1 MQGRSLIV
9 AIRGWTTTGDA
20 LLFGQPGGEI
30 PASMLEVLR
39 QEMPGA
45 EVWAPA
51 FDLSMF
57 EMRSPDEVA
66 SELFGLIDS
75 KIAETGD
82 VDAIV
87 LLGYSAGSIL
97 ARRVFC
103 AAHGA
108 CADGSVDPDR
118 AAPWAH
124 RLHRLVVMS
133 GITRGWQHSTASPA
147 HVRFL
152 SPVLFAAARAIGWWK
167 GFSLRGANRQP
178 FIWQLKRGAPFVIS
192 TRLQYV
198 EVMKRLRERAARDP
212 HPLRADGMPST
223 VFLLG
228 AKDEYIS
235 PADCTELGP
244 RAEFAFVEL
253 KGSNHAR
260 VLKLVREGG
269 MEDEPVEITS
279 ERRARVVAA
288 LSRDFAALQRED
300 WALPPGDIDD
310 YLDPMDLTEVGEEG
324 AGGGDLVQDAV
335 MVVHGIRDHGF
346 WTKRVARE
354 VKTQARRSGRAVR
367 APSPSY
373 GFFSMWDF
381 VRPMGRQA
389 ATYWFMERYAD
400 VRSHFP
406 NADISFVGHSN
417 GTYIAANAMK
427 ICPAVRFKR
436 VVFAGSV
443 VRRDYPWGD
452 RMQQVRSGV
461 LNYVGSAD
469 GVVAFLPAVFEFLR
483 LRFMDVGGAGAFGF
497 RDARVPRVAGPLRMT
512 EVRFVDGGHGAAI
525 DEQFWPEIA
534 AFVLEGRVPER
545 HAAVRTRTVRALFAL
560 APVFT
565 VVGVAL
571 ALSLLA
577 LPLIAA
583 AGVGWVAHTGIR
595 HAKAGTVDP
604 WLPAA
609 LADSPVLLTLGAV
622 AVVGISIAISWIAGR
637 FLRAW

>member
-1 MQGRSLIV
+1 MTGRSLIV
-9 AIRGWTTTGDA
+9 AIRGWTNTGDA
-20 LLFGQPGGEI
+20 LLLGEPGGEI
-30 PASMLEVLR
+30 PASMLEALR
-39 QEMPGA
+39 QDLPGA
-45 EVWAPA
+45 EVWAPE
-51 FDLSMF
+51 FSLSMF
-57 EMRSPDEVA
+57 EMRSPEEVT
-66 SELFGLIDS
+66 SEVFGLVDA
-75 KIAETGD
+75 KIAQAGHFD
-82 VDAIV
+82 SIV

-108 CADGSVDPDR
+108 GADGSIDPTR
-118 AAPWAH
+118 AAPWAN
-124 RLHRLVVMS
+124 RIHRLVVMS

-152 SPVLFAAARAIGWWK
+152 SPVLFALARAIGWWK
-167 GFSLRGANRQP
+167 GFSLAGTNRQP
-178 FIWQLKRGAPFVIS
+178 FIWQLKRGAPYVIS

-198 EVMKRLRERAARDP
+198 EVLKQLRDRVIGDT
-212 HPLRADGMPST
+212 HPLRADGLPST

-244 RAEFAFVEL
+244 RAEFAFIEL

-260 VLKLVREGG
+260 VLKLVRERG
-269 MEDEPVEITS
+269 MEDESPEITA
-279 ERRARVVAA
+279 ERRNRVVAA
-288 LSRDFAALQRED
+288 LSCDFAALQTED

-310 YLDPMDLTEVGEEG
+310 YLDPMDLTEVGEQG
-324 AGGGDLVQDAV
+324 ASGSDRVQDAV
-335 MVVHGIRDHGF
+335 MVVHGIRDNGF

-354 VKTQARRSGRAVR
+354 VKTRARRSGRLVR

-381 VRPMGRQA
+381 VRPGGRQA

-427 ICPAVRFKR
+427 ICPAIRFKR

-443 VRRDYPWGD
+443 VRRDYPWAS
-452 RMQQVRSGV
+452 RIQQVKSGV

-497 RDARVPRVAGPLRMT
+497 HDAQVPEVSGPLGLT
-512 EVRFVDGGHGAAI
+512 EVRFVDGGHSAAI
-525 DEQFWPEIA
+525 DEEFWPEIA
-534 AFVLEGRVPER
+534 EFVLSGKVPVRDRAE
-545 HAAVRTRTVRALFAL
+545 RTRTVRALFAC
-560 APVFT
+560 APVLTTLGF
-565 VVGVAL
+565 VIAL
-571 ALSLLA
+571 ALLA

-583 AGVGWVAHTGIR
+583 AGVGWVAQVGIE
-595 HAKAGTVDP
+595 HARAGTIDP
-604 WLPAA
+604 WLPPAM
-609 LADSPVLLTLGAV
+609 ADSPLLLALGAV
-622 AVVGISIAISWIAGR
+622 AVVGSSIAISWIAGR